1 MGVSHGLKI
10 LVTGGAGYIGSQLIR
25 DLGEDPRFAGSQVV
39 IYDSMRDERFQS
51 LMHLP
56 ESGRYDFHYGDL
68 QDADELIAA
77 AQDCDVIVHLA
88 ALTNAVVSFG
98 RAEET
103 EEVNYNGT
111 ENVLAAADRSPTVR
125 RVIYAS
131 TCSVYGETSGCVDER
146 SECHPESPYARFKL
160 QGERSV
166 QALSGRTFGR
176 VLGTSLRLGTVFGLS
191 PGLRVHTVVNIF
203 ALHGALGMPITVFG
217 TGDQYRPFVHVRDA
231 SSAFLFALTTP
242 ETQELVLNV
251 VGENATVN
259 QILSYVKPRFPK
271 LKVRR
276 EPGRH
281 LNQLSYEVDGSALR
295 QLGWQPVINVQ
306 DGIEEFARLC
316 SPFATQTSGVVIGG

>member
-1 MGVSHGLKI
+1 M
-10 LVTGGAGYIGSQLIR
+10 
-25 DLGEDPRFAGSQVV
+25 
-39 IYDSMRDERFQS
+39 
-51 LMHLP
+51 
-56 ESGRYDFHYGDL
+56 
-68 QDADELIAA
+68 
-77 AQDCDVIVHLA
+77 
-88 ALTNAVVSFG
+88 
-98 RAEET
+98 
-103 EEVNYNGT
+103 
-111 ENVLAAADRSPTVR
+111 
-125 RVIYAS
+125 
-131 TCSVYGETSGCVDER
+131 
-146 SECHPESPYARFKL
+146 
-160 QGERSV
+160 
-166 QALSGRTFGR
+166 
-176 VLGTSLRLGTVFGLS
+176 
-191 PGLRVHTVVNIF
+191 HTVVNIF